1 MRMENMIAFFL
12 SCSHGGKRVNKD
24 LRTDD
29 IQKLLRE
36 SGKFDQVLHISG
48 DAIDNPTLHSNLS
61 ALKQS
66 SGLTIAQI
74 ADAALL
80 SHPYAYQVF
89 SGKRNPG
96 RDILICITLVMS
108 LDLAWTQK
116 LLRLANKGELYPRVR
131 RDAAIIFGIH
141 HRYSLTQMED
151 FLLSLGE
158 ASLLNR
164 MP

>member
-1 MRMENMIAFFL
+1 MVF
-12 SCSHGGKRVNKD
+12 GGKRVNKD
-24 LRTDD
+24 LHTDD

-36 SGKFDQVLHISG
+36 NGKFDQVLHISG
-48 DAIDNPTLHSNLS
+48 DAINNPTLHSALS
-61 ALKQS
+61 AMQQS

-96 RDILICITLVMS
+96 RDILICITLVMG
-108 LDLAWTQK
+108 LDLTRTQK
-116 LLRLANKGELYPRVR
+116 LLLLANKGELYPRVC

-141 HRYSLTQMED
+141 HRYTLTQMED
-151 FLLSLGE
+151 FLIGIGE
-158 ASLLNR
+158 ASLLSR

>member
-1 MRMENMIAFFL
+1 M
-12 SCSHGGKRVNKD
+12 NKD

-29 IQKLLRE
+29 IAKLLRE
-36 SGKFDQVLHISG
+36 SREFDQFLDISG
-48 DAIDNPTLHSNLS
+48 EAINNPTLHTALS
-61 ALKQS
+61 ALAQS

-96 RDILICITLVMS
+96 RDILICITRVMD
-108 LDLAWTQK
+108 LDLDRTQK

-151 FLLSLGE
+151 FLLSLSE
-158 ASLLNR
+158 ASLLSR
-164 MP
+164 VP

>member
-1 MRMENMIAFFL
+1 M
-12 SCSHGGKRVNKD
+12 GKD
-24 LRTDD
+24 LSTAD

-36 SGKFDQVLHISG
+36 SGKFEQFLNTSG
-48 DAIDNPTLHSNLS
+48 SAVDNPTLHTTLS
-61 ALKQS
+61 ALQQI

-96 RDILICITLVMS
+96 RDVLVCITLAMG
-108 LDLAWTQK
+108 LDLDWTQK

-141 HRYSLTQMED
+141 HRYTLAQMED
-151 FLLSLGE
+151 MLLGLGE
-158 ASLLNR
+158 ATLIVR

>member
-1 MRMENMIAFFL
+1 M
-12 SCSHGGKRVNKD
+12 NK

-29 IQKLLRE
+29 MQKLLRE
-36 SGKFDQVLHISG
+36 SGKFDQFLSISG
-48 DAIDNPTLHSNLS
+48 DAIDNPTLHATLS
-61 ALKQS
+61 ALQQS

-80 SHPYAYQVF
+80 SHPYTYQVF

-96 RDILICITLVMS
+96 KDVLICITRVMN
-108 LDLAWTQK
+108 LDLEWTQR
-116 LLRLANKGELYPRVR
+116 LLRLANKGELYPRIR
-131 RDAAIIFGIH
+131 RDAAIIFCIH

-158 ASLLNR
+158 ASLIGR